1 MKTIHTRTLLATC
14 FLLLLVSATA
24 QAQDFMPLRID
35 GFPGTHLTDPPPV
48 GQAGENMQI
57 AFYNISVG
65 GVLPLTKGDTRFMAG
80 LRYENLRVD
89 LLDDEGF
96 ILFTPDHLHYL
107 RADLLLFQRLS
118 EQWTLGLTFA
128 PGIASDF
135 DEIGSDDLRFQASAM
150 LLRRANDRLGY
161 GFGAA
166 YLSDFGTPLVIP
178 MLRVDY
184 ESASHLKFSAML
196 PVNAY
201 LGYAFSPNTE
211 LGLAGT
217 ISGTQYNINLDPDR
231 LPGNIQPAVATPD
244 DIDLPAKYSVLTVG
258 PSFKQ
263 RVRGPFFVAA
273 EAGMTLWRRFEFD
286 GDQVDNTL
294 DQDRSLF
301 LRFGI
306 AYRPNFKLY

>member
-1 MKTIHTRTLLATC
+1 MKTIRTLTPLAAC
-14 FLLLLVSATA
+14 CVLLLVSVTA

-65 GVLPLTKGDTRFMAG
+65 GVLPLIEGDTRLLGG

-89 LLDDEGF
+89 LLDDDGF
-96 ILFTPDHLHYL
+96 LLFTPDHLHYL

-135 DEIGSDDLRFQASAM
+135 EEIGSDDLRFQASAL
-150 LLRRANDRLGY
+150 LLRRVNDRLGY

-178 MLRVDY
+178 MLKVDY
-184 ESASHLKFSAML
+184 ESASHVRFTAML

-211 LGLAGT
+211 LGLAGN
-217 ISGTQYNINLDPDR
+217 ISGTQYNLNLDR
-231 LPGNIQPAVATPD
+231 LPGDIQPVVAVPEEV
-244 DIDLPAKYSVLTVG
+244 DLPAKYSVLTVG

-286 GDQVDNTL
+286 GDQIDDTL

-306 AYRPNFKLY
+306 AYRPNFKIY

>member
-1 MKTIHTRTLLATC
+1 MKTIPTFTLLAAC
-14 FLLLLVSATA
+14 CLLLLVSTPA

-57 AFYNISVG
+57 AFYNVSVG
-65 GVLPLTKGDTRFMAG
+65 GVLPLTRGSTRLLGG

-89 LLDDEGF
+89 LLDDDGF
-96 ILFTPDHLHYL
+96 VVFTPDHLHYL
-107 RADLLLFQRLS
+107 RADLFLFQRLS
-118 EQWTLGLTFA
+118 EQWTLGLSFA

-135 DEIGSDDLRFQASAM
+135 EEIGSDDLRLQASAL

-161 GFGAA
+161 GFGAS

-178 MLRVDY
+178 LLKVDY
-184 ESASHLKFSAML
+184 ESASHVKFTATL

-201 LGYAFSPNTE
+201 FGFALNPNTE
-211 LGLAGT
+211 LGLAGNV
-217 ISGTQYNINLDPDR
+217 SGTQYNINLDPDR
-231 LPGNIQPAVATPD
+231 LPGDIQPVVAPPD
-244 DIDLPAKYSVLTVG
+244 DVDLPAKYSVLTVG
-258 PSFKQ
+258 PSLKQ

-273 EAGMTLWRRFEFD
+273 EAGLTVWRRFEFD
-286 GDQVDNTL
+286 GDQIDDTL

-306 AYRPNFKLY
+306 AYRPNFKIY

>member
-1 MKTIHTRTLLATC
+1 MKTIRTLTPLAAC
-14 FLLLLVSATA
+14 CVLLLVSATA

-57 AFYNISVG
+57 AFYTISIG
-65 GVLPLTKGDTRFMAG
+65 GVLPLIKGDTRLLGG

-89 LLDDEGF
+89 LLDDDGF
-96 ILFTPDHLHYL
+96 LLFTPDHLHYV

-118 EQWTLGLTFA
+118 NRWTLGLSFA

-135 DEIGSDDLRFQASAM
+135 EEIGPDDLRFQASAL
-150 LLRRANDRLGY
+150 LLRRVNDRLGY

-166 YLSDFGTPLVIP
+166 YLSDFGTPLFIP
-178 MLRVDY
+178 MLKVDY
-184 ESASHLKFSAML
+184 ESASHFKFTAML

-211 LGLAGT
+211 LGLAGN
-217 ISGTQYNINLDPDR
+217 ISGTQYNINLDR
-231 LPGNIQPAVATPD
+231 LPGDIQPVVAAPD
-244 DIDLPAKYSVLTVG
+244 EVDLPAKYSVLTVG

-273 EAGMTLWRRFEFD
+273 EAGITLWRRFEFD
-286 GDQVDNTL
+286 GDQIDDTL

-306 AYRPNFKLY
+306 AYRPNFKIY